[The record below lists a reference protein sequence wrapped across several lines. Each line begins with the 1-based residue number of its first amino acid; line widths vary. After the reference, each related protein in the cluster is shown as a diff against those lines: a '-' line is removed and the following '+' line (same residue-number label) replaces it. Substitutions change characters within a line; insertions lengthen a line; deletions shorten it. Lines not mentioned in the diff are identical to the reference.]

1 VQGVADVSEA
11 RDPLVSV
18 VMSVHNGE
26 RFLQAAIE
34 SILQQTLDRIE
45 LIVIDDGSSDGS
57 PGILAGIDDPRFRT
71 RRQEHAGLAAAL
83 NAGIREAR
91 ADLVARMDCDDESEP
106 RRLERQLEYLRDH
119 PAVGLLGT
127 AGTLVDEADVEVGEW
142 RPPGDDASIRRT
154 MIRRNQFMH
163 PSVMLRKSV
172 FEAVGGYREDMPRA
186 QDYDLWLRMLAH
198 TRGANLPEPLLRRRL
213 GPSQFGTAA
222 ETLQIRWGLFARF
235 GALRRGDFPWR
246 DATGLVRPAIAAMT
260 PGPLRQWLRR
270 RLPGTSEVAVRIG
283 TDADD

>member
-1 VQGVADVSEA
+1 
-11 RDPLVSV
+11 
-18 VMSVHNGE
+18 MSVHNGE
-26 RFLQAAIE
+26 RFLRAAIE

-57 PGILAGIDDPRFRT
+57 PGILAGVEDPRVRT
-71 RRQEHAGLAAAL
+71 IRREHAGLAAAL
-83 NAGIREAR
+83 NTGIREAR

-222 ETLQIRWGLFARF
+222 ETIQIRWGLVARF

-246 DATGLVRPAIAAMT
+246 DATGLVRPAIAAIT

-270 RLPGTSEVAVRIG
+270 RLPGTSGVAVRIG